1 MNHLRETTS
10 PYLQQHADNP
20 VEWWPW
26 CEEALDLARSENK
39 PILLSVGYS
48 ACHWCHVMAHES
60 FEDNE
65 TAAMMN
71 RLFVNIKVD
80 REERPDIDKIYQHA
94 HQLLNQRPGGW
105 PLTVLLAPDDLMPF
119 FAGTY
124 FPASQRYGMI
134 SFRELMQRIDD
145 AWHNQQQAIRD
156 QKKSLAASLSQ
167 MNSAGQGNIVL
178 DASLLQEAC
187 QQLAVSFDGTYGGFG
202 QAPKFPHPTNIEFL
216 MRLHASSHDDDKAIG
231 MALTTLRQMGLG
243 GLYDQLGG
251 GFCRYSTD
259 EQWMIPH
266 FEKMLYDNGPLL
278 ALFADAWSISA
289 EPLFSRICEQTANWV
304 MREMQSSAGGYYSTL
319 DADSEGEEGKFYVW
333 TPDEVESLLSA
344 QQYNLFAP
352 LYGLDR
358 EANFEGKWHLHTFAD
373 LEALATAESIE
384 PLRARELIAASQDI
398 LFTARSK
405 RIHPGRDEK
414 ILTSWNALMI
424 KGMARAGRIF
434 SQPAW
439 IASAERSLEFIRS
452 TMLKEHRLLATS
464 RDGRAHLNAYLDDYV
479 LLIDALLELLQAR
492 WRSQD
497 LAFAVELADTL
508 LHHFEDEEQGGF
520 FFTSDDH
527 EQLIHKPKP
536 FGDDSMPSGNGVAA
550 FVLQRLGC
558 LLGNL
563 DYLDTAE
570 RTLRTAWESISQL
583 PHAHCA
589 LLMALQEHLSP
600 PEILIARGSEAQLQ
614 RWKEQQRR
622 YQPARM
628 ILAIADD
635 AEIPDA
641 LADKKPRQGGV
652 VYRCR
657 GMHCEAPVP
666 LKQVDF
672 PQ

>member
-1 MNHLRETTS
+1 MNHLNDTTS

-26 CEEALDLARSENK
+26 CQEALDLARSSNR
-39 PILLSVGYS
+39 PILLSIGYS

-60 FEDNE
+60 FEDEE
-65 TAAMMN
+65 TADMMN
-71 RLFVNIKVD
+71 RLFINIKVD
-80 REERPDIDKIYQHA
+80 REERPDLDKIYQQA

-105 PLTVLLAPDDLMPF
+105 PLTVFLAPDDLMPF

-124 FPASQRYGMI
+124 FPASQRYSMI

-145 AWHNQQQAIRD
+145 AWRDQQQAIRE

-167 MNSAGQGNIVL
+167 MNPTNQGVAVL
-178 DASLLQEAC
+178 DSSPMQKGH
-187 QQLAVSFDGTYGGFG
+187 QQLASEFDENHGGFG
-202 QAPKFPHPTNIEFL
+202 QAPKFPHATNIEFL
-216 MRLHASSHDDDKAIG
+216 MRLRARYPNEDKAIE
-231 MALTTLRQMGLG
+231 MALTTLRQMGQG

-278 ALFADAWSISA
+278 ALFADAWCISA

-304 MREMQSSAGGYYSTL
+304 MREMQSPAGGYYSTL

-333 TPDEVESLLSA
+333 TPEEVESLLST
-344 QQYNLFAP
+344 QQYSLFAP

-358 EANFEGKWHLHTFAD
+358 EANFEGQWHLHTFAD
-373 LEALATAESIE
+373 LETLANAEKID
-384 PLRARELIAASQDI
+384 LRQAQQLIDASQDI
-398 LFTARSK
+398 LFAARNK
-405 RIHPGRDEK
+405 RIYPGRDEK

-434 SQPAW
+434 SNPEW

-452 TMLKEHRLLATS
+452 TMWKNHRLLATS
-464 RDGRAHLNAYLDDYV
+464 KDGRAHLNAYLDDYA

-492 WRSQD
+492 WRSRD

-508 LHHFEDEEQGGF
+508 LHHFEDEKQGGF

-527 EQLIHKPKP
+527 EQLIHNPKP
-536 FGDDSMPSGNGVAA
+536 FDDDSMPSGNGIAA
-550 FVLQRLGC
+550 FVLQRLGY
-558 LLGNL
+558 LLGKL

-570 RTLRTAWESISQL
+570 RTLRTSWESITQL
-583 PHAHCA
+583 PHAHCT
-589 LLMALQEHLSP
+589 LLTALQEHLIP

-614 RWKEQQRR
+614 RWREQQRG

-641 LADKKPRQGGV
+641 LADKRPKQGGV
-652 VYRCR
+652 VYRCK
-657 GMHCEAPVP
+657 GTHCETPVP

-672 PQ
+672 IQ